1 MSIATKKNGALF
13 VVGIVAGFPAIG
25 WSADY
30 SGGTDYKITLPGARP
45 SFSWQSDELDRGV
58 QPRAEMLFKL
68 SVNPEHETR
77 DGGEQADVE
86 AQKWNGDFS
95 SRIDF
100 LKPGEAKMQDLHK
113 GFSYTAGIGLKQPE
127 AETPD
132 TDAFNGVSH
141 FISSRQLGI
150 HFGRLGT
157 VNYSGVDLSFR
168 QFNSKTSITTNDNDD
183 KDLWSLGVTTGRRF
197 SLTGLETSDPIW
209 TVSLRGQF
217 NLVEKPN
224 DNVAVE
230 NQQWY
235 LSPGLHW
242 QRDSFRM
249 SADVLMPF
257 LQSGEYEEE
266 TDYRIRAKIQK
277 RF

>member
-1 MSIATKKNGALF
+1 MNTEPNIAGALTF
-13 VVGIVAGFPAIG
+13 VAAAL
-25 WSADY
+25 SAPLSVWAQQPY
-30 SGGTDYKITLPGARP
+30 DYKITLPGAEP
-45 SFSWQSDELDRGV
+45 AFSWQSIEPAEASKANTEVLFSLSPVSTDEYV
-58 QPRAEMLFKL
+58 SEEPK
-68 SVNPEHETR
+68 VH
-77 DGGEQADVE
+77 
-86 AQKWNGDFS
+86 WNSDFRL

-100 LKPGEAKMQDLHK
+100 LKPGDAKMQDLYR
-113 GFSYTAGIGLKQPE
+113 GFSYSAGLDINHDIDPHGSRE
-127 AETPD
+127 FSG
-132 TDAFNGVSH
+132 DAY

-150 HFGRLGT
+150 HYGRLGS

-168 QFNSKTSITTNDNDD
+168 QFNDESTSSRTALED
-183 KDLWSLGVTTGRRF
+183 KELWSLGVTTGKRF
-197 SLTGLETSDPIW
+197 ALTGLNTTDPLW

-217 NLVEKPN
+217 NVLEKANEDLVL
-224 DNVAVE
+224 E

-242 QRDSFRM
+242 ERDSFQL

-266 TDYRIRAKIQK
+266 TDYKIRAKIQK

>member
-1 MSIATKKNGALF
+1 MNTVTRKPGAFSVAIALLTVP
-13 VVGIVAGFPAIG
+13 VVC
-25 WSADY
+25 WSAPY
-30 SGGTDYKITLPGARP
+30 SGGTDYKITLPGAEP
-45 SFSWQSDELDRGV
+45 SFSWQTDESEHAVR
-58 QPRAEMLFKL
+58 PRSEMLFKL
-68 SVNPEHETR
+68 SANS
-77 DGGEQADVE
+77 DGGDEK
-86 AQKWNGDFS
+86 AQDSPTWNSDLS
-95 SRIDF
+95 LRRIDF
-100 LKPGEAKMQDLHK
+100 LSPGEARMQDLHK
-113 GFSYTAGIGLKQPE
+113 GFAYSAGVDFKHPAADSNEIEDISNL
-127 AETPD
+127 
-132 TDAFNGVSH
+132 SH

-157 VNYSGVDLSFR
+157 VNYSGLDLSFR
-168 QFNSKTSITTNDNDD
+168 QFNDNSLAIENEQDD
-183 KDLWSLGVTTGRRF
+183 KELWSLGVTTGRRF
-197 SLTGLETSDPIW
+197 SLTGLETTDPMW

-217 NLVEKPN
+217 NLVEKP
-224 DNVAVE
+224 DDSVAVE

-242 QRDSFRM
+242 EHDSFRM

>member
-1 MSIATKKNGALF
+1 MDKVNHKTGALA
-13 VVGIVAGFPAIG
+13 VLAIGIAAPVAG
-25 WSADY
+25 WSQPY
-30 SGGTDYKITLPGARP
+30 SGGTDYKITLPGAQP
-45 SFSWQSDELDRGV
+45 AFSWQKTDDTDAEL
-58 QPRAEMLFKL
+58 PHSEMLFKL
-68 SVNPEHETR
+68 SPVTVEDPETAENNT
-77 DGGEQADVE
+77 E
-86 AQKWNGDFS
+86 WNSDIS
-95 SRIDF
+95 LQRIDF
-100 LKPGEAKMQDLHK
+100 LSPGEARMQGIHH
-113 GFSYTAGIGLKQPE
+113 GFSYSAGIALDHQE
-127 AETPD
+127 ETPASGEEFLGD
-132 TDAFNGVSH
+132 SH

-150 HFGRLGT
+150 HYGRLGS

-168 QFNSKTSITTNDNDD
+168 QFKDKAENSISERDD
-183 KDLWSLGVTTGRRF
+183 KELWSLGVTTGRRF
-197 SLTGLETSDPIW
+197 ALTGLDTSDPIW

-217 NLVEKPN
+217 NLIDKPN
-224 DNVAVE
+224 DAVVVE

-242 QRDSFRM
+242 ESNSFQM